1 MKILGILSFKG
12 CSVISKLNLLC
23 LTVQINLN
31 VNSIFKFCNSTP
43 LTSKEVKIIELKLGS
58 YYPRPHNCIKLL
70 PKQQY
75 AIKAW

>member
-31 VNSIFKFCNSTP
+31 MNSIFKFVNSNSA
-43 LTSKEVKIIELKLGS
+43 SKLFLYID
-58 YYPRPHNCIKLL
+58 
-70 PKQQY
+70 
-75 AIKAW
+75 

>member
-1 MKILGILSFKG
+1 MKIFGILTFKG

-23 LTVQINLN
+23 LTVQIKLN

-43 LTSKEVKIIELKLGS
+43 PTSKEVKIIELKLGS
-58 YYPRPHNCIKLL
+58 SYPRPHNSIKLL

-75 AIKAW
+75 AVKA